1 MKIRS
6 FFAGLI
12 MAMAAL
18 VGCELVEQLGMP
30 DVTLGATEL
39 EFTQDAGT
47 QDMTFTA
54 TREWK
59 VEYDADWIAVTP
71 ERGQGSNDAQTV
83 SVAVTANNGGNRS
96 AKVTVTIGLES
107 KAFTVNQAGPGGDN
121 GAPSVSGDVVYSNDF
136 DKVEAT

>member
-30 DVTLGATEL
+30 DVTLGATDI
-39 EFTQDAGT
+39 EFTKDAGSH
-47 QDMTFTA
+47 DLRFTA
-54 TREWK
+54 TREWR

-71 ERGQGSNDAQTV
+71 ESGQGSNNEQTL
-83 SVAVTANNGGNRS
+83 T
-96 AKVTVTIGLES
+96 VTVTENTKG
-107 KAFTVNQAGPGGDN
+107 NRYHRNGGE
-121 GAPSVSGDVVYSNDF
+121 GFYCKSGR
-136 DKVEAT
+136 TGR